1 MKEVA
6 LLTLHGMGE
15 VDAGYY
21 DEFEAAIKRELAA
34 DWERVAF
41 HSVTYA
47 EVLQGPQRA
56 LWDAM
61 RAESTN
67 DLDAT
72 RLRRFL
78 LYFLSDAATLEH
90 SANRAEDD
98 RYLLVQQQIQAGL
111 SQALVALGGD
121 ESKPVVIIAHS
132 LGAQVIS
139 NYLWDAQMGNHSFDG
154 WEDDSKPFLRLRSL
168 KQFTTIGCN
177 IPIFVGGLAD
187 RECFKPIDGM
197 RWDNYYDPDDVLG
210 WPLRQLGQS
219 YEFVHDHPVNAG
231 GSLTNWNLW
240 SHGGYWDDRDVIC
253 PLARRIRELI

>member
-67 DLDAT
+67 DL
-72 RLRRFL
+72 
-78 LYFLSDAATLEH
+78 
-90 SANRAEDD
+90 
-98 RYLLVQQQIQAGL
+98 G
-111 SQALVALGGD
+111 
-121 ESKPVVIIAHS
+121 
-132 LGAQVIS
+132 
-139 NYLWDAQMGNHSFDG
+139 
-154 WEDDSKPFLRLRSL
+154 
-168 KQFTTIGCN
+168 
-177 IPIFVGGLAD
+177 
-187 RECFKPIDGM
+187 
-197 RWDNYYDPDDVLG
+197 
-210 WPLRQLGQS
+210 
-219 YEFVHDHPVNAG
+219 
-231 GSLTNWNLW
+231 
-240 SHGGYWDDRDVIC
+240 RD
-253 PLARRIRELI
+253 